1 MGVNEILIEPS
12 KLKPLHDDQIYSYYD
27 QATGIKLA
35 TVGAGTWYNTGLF
48 LYLLK
53 KN

>member
-1 MGVNEILIEPS
+1 MSVKEILIDPS
-12 KLKPLHDDQIYSYYD
+12 KLKPIHDNPTYSYYD

-53 KN
+53 NN